1 MESQKHNLYKSVS
14 GRELK
19 FVIFPVDLLQLA
31 KVVLITIILIFKVLC
46 SKKKMTIGFSQNHP
60 RG

>member
-46 SKKKMTIGFSQNHP
+46 SKKKNDHWI
-60 RG
+60 